1 MTTTGIR
8 IGGRDSGCYVAASVI
23 AGGDDETQI
32 GFGYSVD
39 RNPARLD
46 LDKAASMAVERSTR
60 LLGASKPPT
69 GRMTIVLDPM
79 VTAQFVGIIGA
90 TLSGEALLKGRSL
103 FADRVGEQVA
113 SPLITLVDDPTN
125 PSAFTAGE
133 ADGEGLATRRNLLI
147 DGGVLS
153 MFVHNSYT
161 GRRSGAASTGNAIRG
176 YSSTPGA
183 GTIALALTPGERE
196 QAEIIADIDDGV
208 LIQGVSGLHSGVNP
222 VSGDFSTGADGL
234 RIRNGE
240 LAEPLREFTIGST
253 LPAHAARRGRG
264 RRRPRL
270 APQQRCR
277 TLPRRRRTSP
287 CRAPRRDRPL
297 PHRNGPAGAG
307 AAVATSAIAGSGTAT
322 VRVSSSRSSTT
333 TASTTPAA
341 GQRRNV
347 GRPEIDEVVTLDQ
360 CGGAVDRHRHR
371 DRAGRTQPH
380 RPRRPAGGRARSHR
394 APGRQ
399 RRGRRL
405 AARSPR
411 RPAPSPRAVRRSRWH
426 PRPADRPPTGFHH
439 DRHHRRRTPGFPLG
453 LDRCEPPLHGHREQ
467 PDRRDH
473 HAQPKTLDGEAPS
486 EPATA
491 PRPHAPVG
499 PRRP

>member
-1 MTTTGIR
+1 MLDELLDIGDRIIARAGDDEQLEAIVVNEVDTEIRVYEGDIESFTSATSQGIGIRVIRDRRQGFAWAGSLDPDVIDSTLAEARDNARFGSIDPDLALAEPDGVEMADLDLYDESILEFATDDKIRLALDVEKMAQAGDPRVVLVESTDYADSISEAAVVTTTGIR
-8 IGGRDSGCYVAASVI
+8 VGGRDSGCYVAASVI
-23 AGGDDETQI
+23 AGADEETQI

-39 RNPARLD
+39 RNPAELD
-46 LDKAASMAVERSTR
+46 LEKAASMAVERSTR

-79 VTAQFVGIIGA
+79 VTAQFVSIIGS

-161 GRRSGAASTGNAIRG
+161 GRRSGVASTGNAIRG

-183 GTIALALTPGERE
+183 GTIALALTPGRR
-196 QAEIIADIDDGV
+196 QQPEIIADIEDGV

-253 LPAHAARRGRG
+253 L
-264 RRRPRL
+264 
-270 APQQRCR
+270 QRMLLDVIEVGGDLDW
-277 TLPRRRRTSP
+277 LP
-287 CRAPRRDRPL
+287 
-297 PHRNGPAGAG
+297 
-307 AAVATSAIAGSGTAT
+307 
-322 VRVSSSRSSTT
+322 SS
-333 TASTTPAA
+333 AA
-341 GQRRNV
+341 GLSLVV
-347 GRPEIDEVVTLDQ
+347 GDVTLS
-360 CGGAVDRHRHR
+360 GA
-371 DRAGRTQPH
+371 
-380 RPRRPAGGRARSHR
+380 
-394 APGRQ
+394 
-399 RRGRRL
+399 
-405 AARSPR
+405 
-411 RPAPSPRAVRRSRWH
+411 
-426 PRPADRPPTGFHH
+426 
-439 DRHHRRRTPGFPLG
+439 
-453 LDRCEPPLHGHREQ
+453 
-467 PDRRDH
+467 
-473 HAQPKTLDGEAPS
+473 
-486 EPATA
+486 
-491 PRPHAPVG
+491 
-499 PRRP
+499 